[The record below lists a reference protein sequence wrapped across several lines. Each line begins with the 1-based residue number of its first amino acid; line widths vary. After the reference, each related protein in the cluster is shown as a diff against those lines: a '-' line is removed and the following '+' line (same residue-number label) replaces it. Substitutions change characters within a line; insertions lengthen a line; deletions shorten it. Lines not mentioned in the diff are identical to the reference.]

1 MTEFIAQPTRTY
13 ALVVGIEKYQD
24 GSLNRP
30 LAKILERPLPNPL
43 LTKAPV
49 VKGREQDFKFPP
61 FIRGD

>member
-1 MTEFIAQPTRTY
+1 
-13 ALVVGIEKYQD
+13 LVVGIEKYQD